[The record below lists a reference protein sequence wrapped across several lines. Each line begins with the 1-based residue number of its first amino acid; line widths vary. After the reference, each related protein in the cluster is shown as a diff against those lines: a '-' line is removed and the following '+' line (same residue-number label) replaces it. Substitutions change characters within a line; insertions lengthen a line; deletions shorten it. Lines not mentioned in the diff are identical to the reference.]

1 MTRLSGRQKEKIE
14 KKIAEELLES
24 SVFAHDVYR
33 NYAAQVAFEG
43 DIDWARELFSKALET
58 IAEYYNPL
66 DAKRV
71 IQDVMYESI
80 QDAEWALKLGSEIL
94 GDPNVSDEDKLLQAE
109 FMINELDKAQEAK
122 AIMDQLAE
130 TSTDGEV
137 LSSMARTVFDGTD
150 DADATRKIL
159 KRIGDV
165 CSDPWGIFAAVHAAS
180 DTLED
185 KDLVNWL
192 CDKSLDAAKGTDD
205 EKGITDSVADLRSNL

>member
-1 MTRLSGRQKEKIE
+1 MTGLSGGQKEKIE
-14 KKIAEELLES
+14 KKIAEELES
-24 SVFAHDVYR
+24 SDYAHDVHR
-33 NYAAQVAFEG
+33 NYAAQVAGEG

-58 IAEYYNPL
+58 IDEYYNPL
-66 DAKRV
+66 DAKRL
-71 IQDVMYESI
+71 IQEVMYESI

-94 GDPNVSDEDKLLQAE
+94 GDPNVSDQDKLGQAE

-130 TSTDGEV
+130 TSTDGQA
-137 LSSMARTVFDGTD
+137 LSSMARTVFYGTD
-150 DADATRKIL
+150 DADTTRKIL

-165 CSDPWGIFAAVHAAS
+165 CSDPWGIFDAAHAAN

-205 EKGITDSVADLRSNL
+205 EESMTDSVADLRSNL